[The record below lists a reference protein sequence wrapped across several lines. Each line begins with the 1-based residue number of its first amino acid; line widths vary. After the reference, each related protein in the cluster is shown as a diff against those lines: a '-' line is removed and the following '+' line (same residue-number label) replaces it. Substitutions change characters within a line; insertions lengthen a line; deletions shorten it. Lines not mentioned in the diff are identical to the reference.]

1 MIVLCCFS
9 FAGCSTNKGNNSTEA
24 NAQIINLA
32 DDTVKS
38 LKEKLKMPSS
48 LHINS
53 IVVSEISG
61 SGIVLG
67 QNTEDNGASENTY
80 TYTVYIDYSAEN
92 SIGENTKAYFSASY
106 YVSGDDVKI
115 LAVPHEISSIP
126 QLQGTTYEI
135 DKSKLPCWS
144 FHSRTPLFPNRIVP
158 PIRLSHPPP
167 EALSRTRLGK

>member
-1 MIVLCCFS
+1 MKRIVSLVLMIVLCCFS

-61 SGIVLG
+61 SGTMLG
-67 QNTEDNGASENTY
+67 QNAEDNGASENAY
-80 TYTVYIDYSAEN
+80 TYTVYIDYFAEN

-106 YVSGDDVKI
+106 YVSGDD
-115 LAVPHEISSIP
+115 
-126 QLQGTTYEI
+126 G
-135 DKSKLPCWS
+135 KSLMC
-144 FHSRTPLFPNRIVP
+144 RT
-158 PIRLSHPPP
+158 
-167 EALSRTRLGK
+167 K